1 MNYAYSGLYFQLM
14 QNIVDNLMINTNAS
28 PDLEQLPESRT
39 LAGRTYDSIK
49 TQIID
54 GSLAQGTKIVESD
67 LALKY
72 GISRGPL
79 REAIHRLEQIK
90 LIVRI
95 PHAGSR
101 VVSLDIK
108 MMGDIYTARECL
120 EGMAARLAAR
130 HMADDEIQSMH
141 DLLELHAESINETAG
156 KAYFQREGDI
166 DFHYRIAVASQNQ
179 WILENLNGELY
190 QLIRMCRRQSGRMPS
205 RPSVALDQ
213 HRQIVAAIT
222 QRDEELA
229 EILMRRHI
237 SGAWKIVKTI
247 LEDNL

>member
-1 MNYAYSGLYFQLM
+1 MEKSTN
-14 QNIVDNLMINTNAS
+14 DNDQELA
-28 PDLEQLPESRT
+28 QESRT
-39 LAGRTYDSIK
+39 LASSTYEGIK
-49 TQIID
+49 ADIIA
-54 GSLAQGTKIVESD
+54 GELAQGSKIVESE

-79 REAIHRLEQIK
+79 REAIHRLERNK

-108 MMGDIYTARECL
+108 MMEDIYNARECL

-130 HMADDEIQSMH
+130 FMSDEEIGSLH
-141 DLLELHAESINETAG
+141 KLLESHAESIKQTDG
-156 KAYFQREGDI
+156 KIYFQSEGDI

-179 WILENLNGELY
+179 WILDNLNTELY
-190 QLIRMCRRQSGRMPS
+190 QLIRMCRHQTGQIPS
-205 RPSVALDQ
+205 RPNYALDQ
-213 HRQIVAAIT
+213 HCHIADAIG

-229 EILMRRHI
+229 ELLMRRHI
-237 SGAWKIVKTI
+237 SGAWEIVRSI
-247 LEDNL
+247 LEEKL

>member
-1 MNYAYSGLYFQLM
+1 MPDTVPAIKNEDALE
-14 QNIVDNLMINTNAS
+14 S
-28 PDLEQLPESRT
+28 PTLASRT
-39 LAGRTYDSIK
+39 FDSIK
-49 TQIID
+49 TDIIN
-54 GSLAQGTKIVESD
+54 GELAQGTKIVESD

-101 VVSLDIK
+101 VITLDSK
-108 MMGDIYTARECL
+108 MMEDIYIARESL

-130 HMADDEIQSMH
+130 LMPDEEIAALAA
-141 DLLELHAESINETAG
+141 LLDHHEAAIGETEG
-156 KAYFQREGDI
+156 KAYFQSEGDI
-166 DFHYRIAVASQNQ
+166 DFHYRIAVASRNQ

-190 QLIRMCRRQSGRMPS
+190 QLIRMCRRQSGQFPS
-205 RPSVALDQ
+205 RGPIALSQ
-213 HRQIVAAIT
+213 HRQIASAIEH
-222 QRDEELA
+222 RDEELA

-237 SGAWKIVKTI
+237 SGAWDIVKKI
-247 LEDNL
+247 LEDSND

>member
-1 MNYAYSGLYFQLM
+1 MPETHLTAKTE
-14 QNIVDNLMINTNAS
+14 DT
-28 PDLEQLPESRT
+28 LEAPT
-39 LAGRTYDSIK
+39 LARRTFDSIK
-49 TQIID
+49 IDIID
-54 GSLAQGTKIVESD
+54 GQLAQGTKIVESD

-101 VVSLDIK
+101 VVTLDTK
-108 MMGDIYTARECL
+108 MMGDIYIAREAL

-130 HMADDEIQSMH
+130 LMSDAEISALSA
-141 DLLELHAESINETAG
+141 LLDQHETNISETEG
-156 KAYFQREGDI
+156 KSYFQREGDI
-166 DFHYRIAVASQNQ
+166 DFHFRIAVASQNQ

-190 QLIRMCRRQSGRMPS
+190 QLIRMCRHQSGQLPARAQT
-205 RPSVALDQ
+205 ALEQ
-213 HRQIVAAIT
+213 HRQIAAAIA

-237 SGAWKIVKTI
+237 SGAWEIVRKI
-247 LEDNL
+247 LEEKHD

>member
-1 MNYAYSGLYFQLM
+1 MNSAILM
-14 QNIVDNLMINTNAS
+14 Q
-28 PDLEQLPESRT
+28 PEKPFESRT
-39 LAGRTYDSIK
+39 LAGQAYESMKAD
-49 TQIID
+49 IIIGALVQ
-54 GSLAQGTKIVESD
+54 GSKIIESD

-79 REAIHRLEQIK
+79 REAIHRLERIK
-90 LIVRI
+90 LVVRI

-101 VVSLDIK
+101 VVTLDKK
-108 MMGDIYTARECL
+108 MMEDIYTARESL

-130 HMADDEIQSMH
+130 HMSDEDIHSLH
-141 DLLELHAESINETAG
+141 KLLDAHEEAIGKTEG

-166 DFHYRIAVASQNQ
+166 DFHYRIALASQNR

-190 QLIRMCRRQSGRMPS
+190 QLIRMGRHQSGQTPA
-205 RPSVALDQ
+205 RPHIALEQ
-213 HRQIVAAIT
+213 HRQIANAIG

-229 EILMRRHI
+229 ELLIRRHI

-247 LEDNL
+247 LEENDE

>member
-1 MNYAYSGLYFQLM
+1 MPDTLA
-14 QNIVDNLMINTNAS
+14 NAS
-28 PDLEQLPESRT
+28 AEEVLESPT
-39 LAGRTYDSIK
+39 LARRTFESIK
-49 TQIID
+49 ADIID
-54 GSLAQGTKIVESD
+54 GELKQGTKIVESD

-101 VVSLDIK
+101 VITLDRK
-108 MMGDIYTARECL
+108 MMQDIYVAREAL

-130 HMADDEIQSMH
+130 LMPKDEIEALST
-141 DLLELHAESINETAG
+141 LLDQHEAAIDETEG

-190 QLIRMCRRQSGRMPS
+190 QLIRMCRHQSGRLPS
-205 RPSVALDQ
+205 RAKTALAQ
-213 HRQIVAAIT
+213 HRQIAAAIAE
-222 QRDEELA
+222 RDEELA

-237 SGAWKIVKTI
+237 SGAWDIVQKI
-247 LEDNL
+247 LEDQYD

>member
-1 MNYAYSGLYFQLM
+1 MPETLSTAKTE
-14 QNIVDNLMINTNAS
+14 DT
-28 PDLEQLPESRT
+28 LEAPT
-39 LAGRTYDSIK
+39 LARRTFDSIK
-49 TQIID
+49 IDIID
-54 GSLAQGTKIVESD
+54 GQLAQGTKIVESD

-101 VVSLDIK
+101 VVTLDTK
-108 MMGDIYTARECL
+108 MMGDIYIAREAL

-130 HMADDEIQSMH
+130 LMSDAEISALSA
-141 DLLELHAESINETAG
+141 LLDQHETNISETEG

-166 DFHYRIAVASQNQ
+166 DFHFRIAVASQNQ

-190 QLIRMCRRQSGRMPS
+190 QLIRMCRHQSGQFPARAQT
-205 RPSVALDQ
+205 ALEQ
-213 HRQIVAAIT
+213 HRQIAAAIA

-237 SGAWKIVKTI
+237 SRAWKIVRKI
-247 LEDNL
+247 LEDKND

>member
-1 MNYAYSGLYFQLM
+1 MPDTLSTANSEGALE
-14 QNIVDNLMINTNAS
+14 S
-28 PDLEQLPESRT
+28 PTLASRT
-39 LAGRTYDSIK
+39 FESIK
-49 TQIID
+49 ADIIN
-54 GSLAQGTKIVESD
+54 GELRQGTKIVESD

-101 VVSLDIK
+101 VITLNSK
-108 MMGDIYTARECL
+108 MMQDIYVARESL

-130 HMADDEIQSMH
+130 LMPQDEIESLSA
-141 DLLELHAESINETAG
+141 LLDQHEAAIDQTEG

-166 DFHYRIAVASQNQ
+166 DFHFRIAMASQNQ

-190 QLIRMCRRQSGRMPS
+190 QLIRMCRHQSGRFPS
-205 RPSVALDQ
+205 RAKTALEQ
-213 HRQIVAAIT
+213 HRQIAAAIA

-237 SGAWKIVKTI
+237 SGAWNIVKKI
-247 LEDNL
+247 LEDQDD

>member
-1 MNYAYSGLYFQLM
+1 MTGTPS
-14 QNIVDNLMINTNAS
+14 IVNTEELHES
-28 PDLEQLPESRT
+28 PT
-39 LAGRTYDSIK
+39 LALRTFDSIK
-49 TQIID
+49 SDIIN
-54 GSLAQGTKIVESD
+54 GELAQGSKIVESD

-79 REAIHRLEQIK
+79 REAIHRLERIK

-101 VVSLDIK
+101 VITLDTR
-108 MMGDIYTARECL
+108 MMEDIYNARESL

-130 HMADDEIQSMH
+130 LMSDAEIESLSK
-141 DLLELHAESINETAG
+141 LLDQHAAAISETDG

-179 WILENLNGELY
+179 WILEKLNGELY
-190 QLIRMCRRQSGRMPS
+190 QLIRMCRHQSGQFPS
-205 RPSVALDQ
+205 RAQTALEQ
-213 HRQIVAAIT
+213 HRQIAAAIAR
-222 QRDEELA
+222 RDEELA

-237 SGAWKIVKTI
+237 SGAWEIVKTI
-247 LEDNL
+247 LEDQYD

>member
-1 MNYAYSGLYFQLM
+1 MPEAYLTAHSEE
-14 QNIVDNLMINTNAS
+14 
-28 PDLEQLPESRT
+28 PLEAPT
-39 LAGRTYDSIK
+39 LARRTFDSIK
-49 TQIID
+49 ADIID
-54 GSLAQGTKIVESD
+54 GQLAQGTKIVESD

-101 VVSLDIK
+101 VITLDTK
-108 MMGDIYTARECL
+108 MMGDIYIAREAL

-130 HMADDEIQSMH
+130 LMTDAEIAALSA
-141 DLLELHAESINETAG
+141 LLDQHEANISETEG

-166 DFHYRIAVASQNQ
+166 DFHFRIAVASQNQ

-190 QLIRMCRRQSGRMPS
+190 QLIRMCRHQSGQFPARAQT
-205 RPSVALDQ
+205 ALDQ
-213 HRQIVAAIT
+213 HRQIAAAIA

-237 SGAWKIVKTI
+237 SGAWKIVRKI
-247 LEDNL
+247 LEEKHD

>member
-1 MNYAYSGLYFQLM
+1 MPETLSTAKTE
-14 QNIVDNLMINTNAS
+14 DT
-28 PDLEQLPESRT
+28 LEAPT
-39 LAGRTYDSIK
+39 LARRTFDSIK
-49 TQIID
+49 IDIID
-54 GSLAQGTKIVESD
+54 GQLAQGTKIVESD

-101 VVSLDIK
+101 VVTLDTK
-108 MMGDIYTARECL
+108 MMGDIYITREAL

-130 HMADDEIQSMH
+130 LMSDAEISALSA
-141 DLLELHAESINETAG
+141 LLDQHETNISETEG

-166 DFHYRIAVASQNQ
+166 DFHFRIAVASQNQ

-190 QLIRMCRRQSGRMPS
+190 QLIRMCRHQSGQFPARAQT
-205 RPSVALDQ
+205 ALEQ
-213 HRQIVAAIT
+213 HRQIAAAIA

-237 SGAWKIVKTI
+237 SGAWKIVRKI
-247 LEDNL
+247 LEDKND

>member
-1 MNYAYSGLYFQLM
+1 MSDTLSTANSEDALE
-14 QNIVDNLMINTNAS
+14 S
-28 PDLEQLPESRT
+28 PTLASRT
-39 LAGRTYDSIK
+39 FESIK
-49 TQIID
+49 ADIIN
-54 GSLAQGTKIVESD
+54 GELRQGTKIVESD

-101 VVSLDIK
+101 VITLDSK
-108 MMGDIYTARECL
+108 MMEDIYVARESL

-130 HMADDEIQSMH
+130 LMSDDEIGALSA
-141 DLLELHAESINETAG
+141 LLDQHEAAIDRSEG
-156 KAYFQREGDI
+156 KAYFQSEGDI
-166 DFHYRIAVASQNQ
+166 DFHYRIAVASRNQ

-190 QLIRMCRRQSGRMPS
+190 QLIRMCRHQSGRLPS
-205 RPSVALDQ
+205 RAKIALSQ
-213 HRQIVAAIT
+213 HRQIADAIA

-237 SGAWKIVKTI
+237 SGAWDIVKKI
-247 LEDNL
+247 LEEQYD

>member
-1 MNYAYSGLYFQLM
+1 MENS
-14 QNIVDNLMINTNAS
+14 AS
-28 PDLEQLPESRT
+28 LALQETAPESRT
-39 LAGRTYDSIK
+39 LAGRAYESIK
-49 TQIID
+49 VDIIVGQLQQ
-54 GSLAQGTKIVESD
+54 GSKIIEAD

-79 REAIHRLEQIK
+79 REAIHRLEQNK
-90 LIVRI
+90 LVVRI

-101 VVSLDIK
+101 VVTLDHK
-108 MMGDIYTARECL
+108 LMADIYTAREAL

-130 HMADDEIQSMH
+130 LMPDHDIQSLYQLL
-141 DLLELHAESINETAG
+141 DLHENAISETAG
-156 KAYFQREGDI
+156 KTYFQREGDI

-190 QLIRMCRRQSGRMPS
+190 QLIRMGRHPSGQTPS
-205 RPSVALDQ
+205 RPGQALTQ
-213 HRQIVAAIT
+213 HRQIVAAIE

-237 SGAWKIVKTI
+237 SGAWKIVKAI
-247 LEDNL
+247 LEDKHV

>member
-1 MNYAYSGLYFQLM
+1 MNSA
-14 QNIVDNLMINTNAS
+14 I
-28 PDLEQLPESRT
+28 LEQPEKPFESRT
-39 LAGRTYDSIK
+39 LAAQTYESIK
-49 TQIID
+49 ADIIT
-54 GSLAQGTKIVESD
+54 GVLAQGSKIIESD

-101 VVSLDIK
+101 VITLDKK
-108 MMGDIYTARECL
+108 MMEDIYTARESL

-130 HMADDEIQSMH
+130 HMPDADIRSLQS
-141 DLLELHAESINETAG
+141 LLNTHEDAIGKTEG

-166 DFHYRIAVASQNQ
+166 DFHYRIAHASQNQ

-190 QLIRMCRRQSGRMPS
+190 QLIRMGRHQSGQTPE
-205 RPSVALDQ
+205 RPAKALSQ
-213 HRQIVAAIT
+213 HRLIAAAIE

-237 SGAWKIVKTI
+237 SGAWKIVETI
-247 LEDNL
+247 LEEN

>member
-1 MNYAYSGLYFQLM
+1 M
-14 QNIVDNLMINTNAS
+14 
-28 PDLEQLPESRT
+28 PESLSTTITEESLESPT
-39 LAGRTYDSIK
+39 LARRTFDSIK
-49 TQIID
+49 ADII
-54 GSLAQGTKIVESD
+54 GGQLAQGTKIVESD

-90 LIVRI
+90 LIVRV

-101 VVSLDIK
+101 VVTLDTK
-108 MMGDIYTARECL
+108 MMEDIYTARESL

-130 HMADDEIQSMH
+130 LTPDAEIAALST
-141 DLLELHAESINETAG
+141 LLDQHEASISETEG

-166 DFHYRIAVASQNQ
+166 DFHFRIAVASRNQ

-190 QLIRMCRRQSGRMPS
+190 QLIRMCRHQSGQFPS
-205 RPSVALDQ
+205 RAQTALDQ
-213 HRQIVAAIT
+213 HRQIAAAIER
-222 QRDEELA
+222 RDEELA

-237 SGAWKIVKTI
+237 SGAWEIVKQI
-247 LEDNL
+247 LEEQNDSN

>member
-1 MNYAYSGLYFQLM
+1 MPETLLT
-14 QNIVDNLMINTNAS
+14 TNSEESLES
-28 PDLEQLPESRT
+28 PT
-39 LAGRTYDSIK
+39 LARRTFDSIK
-49 TQIID
+49 ADII
-54 GSLAQGTKIVESD
+54 GGQLAQGTKIVESD

-101 VVSLDIK
+101 VVTLDTK
-108 MMGDIYTARECL
+108 MMEDIYTARESL

-130 HMADDEIQSMH
+130 LMPDKEIAALST
-141 DLLELHAESINETAG
+141 LLDQHETSISETEG

-190 QLIRMCRRQSGRMPS
+190 QLIRMCRHQSGQYPS
-205 RPSVALDQ
+205 RAQTALDQ
-213 HRQIVAAIT
+213 HRQIAAAIER
-222 QRDEELA
+222 RDEELA

-237 SGAWKIVKTI
+237 SGAWEIVKQI
-247 LEDNL
+247 LENQNDSN

>member
-1 MNYAYSGLYFQLM
+1 MSKTVPTIAT
-14 QNIVDNLMINTNAS
+14 DENLES
-28 PDLEQLPESRT
+28 PTLASRT
-39 LAGRTYDSIK
+39 FDSIK
-49 TQIID
+49 ADIID
-54 GSLAQGTKIVESD
+54 GELAQGTKIVESD

-90 LIVRI
+90 LIVRV

-101 VVSLDIK
+101 VITLDSK
-108 MMGDIYTARECL
+108 MMEDIYIARESL

-130 HMADDEIQSMH
+130 LMPEDEINALSA
-141 DLLELHAESINETAG
+141 LLDQHEAAISETEG
-156 KAYFQREGDI
+156 KAYFQSEGDI
-166 DFHYRIAVASQNQ
+166 DFHYRIAAASRNQ

-190 QLIRMCRRQSGRMPS
+190 QLIRMCRRQSSQFPS
-205 RPSVALDQ
+205 RAPTALDQ
-213 HRQIVAAIT
+213 HRQIAAAIA

-237 SGAWKIVKTI
+237 SGAWNIVKQI
-247 LEDNL
+247 LEDQHD

>member
-1 MNYAYSGLYFQLM
+1 MS
-14 QNIVDNLMINTNAS
+14 
-28 PDLEQLPESRT
+28 DLLATAQPEDTPEAPT
-39 LAGRTYDSIK
+39 LARRTFESIK
-49 TQIID
+49 ADIIN
-54 GSLAQGTKIVESD
+54 GELRQGTKIVESD

-101 VVSLDIK
+101 VITLDSK
-108 MMGDIYTARECL
+108 MMEDIYVARESL

-130 HMADDEIQSMH
+130 LMPDDEIEALSA
-141 DLLELHAESINETAG
+141 LLDQHEAAIDQTEG
-156 KAYFQREGDI
+156 KAYFQSEGDI
-166 DFHYRIAVASQNQ
+166 DFHYRIAVASRNR

-190 QLIRMCRRQSGRMPS
+190 QLIRMCRHQSGRLPS
-205 RPSVALDQ
+205 RAKTALAQ
-213 HRQIVAAIT
+213 HRQVADAIAE
-222 QRDEELA
+222 RDEELA

-237 SGAWKIVKTI
+237 SGAWNIVKQI
-247 LEDNL
+247 LEEQTT